1 MTAQPERSST
11 ALPVKTRVP
20 FRRPAG
26 RAKVTRSPTRT
37 PSSSV
42 ASRLEVPTSTNISSS
57 GIAFLA
63 SSGGRTCA
71 GFAPVTPSTGPLR
84 PWMRRS
90 WSITMRSS
98 WYPTGAMRTKPSSST
113 CWTTKP
119 SSSMCAHSITV
130 GAPGVPVR
138 MKKWFPSGSDSWRSW
153 WPASSSAIRSATADS
168 SPETPVAASRRP
180 SRERVRSGMAP
191 TLPARALRSERAHRP
206 PRAVRLPPLDLPV
219 PHVRPGRRERLA
231 RRRLVPGA
239 ALRARRAHVGRGRAR
254 RRPDRRRRPRRGAA
268 HARRRLRSR
277 GVRPRAAGDRRARAR
292 VPPAA
297 RRPTRSSRS

>member
-1 MTAQPERSST
+1 MSPHRVTSIASATSGAIRVAAGPAPRMPSSSCTAAVATTVAAPSAGSRRMTSTITAQPERSST

-20 FRRPAG
+20 FKRPAG
-26 RAKVTRSPTRT
+26 RANVTRSPTRT

-42 ASRLEVPTSTNISSS
+42 ASRLDVPTSTNISSS

-84 PWMRRS
+84 LWMRRS

-130 GAPGVPVR
+130 GAPSVPVR
-138 MKKWFPSGSDSWRSW
+138 MKNWLPSGSDSWRS
-153 WPASSSAIRSATADS
+153 
-168 SPETPVAASRRP
+168 
-180 SRERVRSGMAP
+180 
-191 TLPARALRSERAHRP
+191 
-206 PRAVRLPPLDLPV
+206 
-219 PHVRPGRRERLA
+219 
-231 RRRLVPGA
+231 
-239 ALRARRAHVGRGRAR
+239 
-254 RRPDRRRRPRRGAA
+254 
-268 HARRRLRSR
+268 
-277 GVRPRAAGDRRARAR
+277 
-292 VPPAA
+292 
-297 RRPTRSSRS
+297 